1 MAKIDTSTIEGYSD
15 MTPEQKIAAL
25 EAYESAKPDYSGYV
39 KKDVF
44 DKTASELAAK
54 KKELNAK
61 LSEDEKKRRQEQEDR
76 EKLQSAYDQLL
87 RDSKISKFK
96 AELLAMGYEDKL
108 ASETA
113 EAMVDGDNDKVF
125 ANQKKQLEVVQ
136 KAARAEALKK
146 TPKPQPDGDGKA
158 MTLTEFRKLSPQE
171 RYAFAEKNPEDY
183 KALYNTDTGGNE

>member
-25 EAYESAKPDYSGYV
+25 EAYESAEPDYSGYV

-158 MTLTEFRKLSPQE
+158 MTLSEFRKLSPQE